1 MDLFTSICRLIIAYT
16 GFKTGNVINF
26 LLIYVIYHYINNI
39 NKYLE
44 TKKDYNIK
52 NPFLYS
58 IKYIG
63 SYLQYFNNKK
73 YDIMVQ
79 CKKNYIYDYFET
91 GYNKMN
97 NYFNEFLDIVYDITN
112 KNISYGINFTLKTA
126 IDEKKPNQVNL
137 NKFNDMM
144 TDMMSNMVNKK
155 NKKLDNLDKIM
166 QDIDILEKKLET
178 NYIYDSDD
186 DKEFISIN

>member
-1 MDLFTSICRLIIAYT
+1 MDLFASICRLIIAYT

-112 KNISYGINFTLKTA
+112 KNISYGINFTLKTT
-126 IDEKKPNQVNL
+126 IDEKQPNHVNL
-137 NKFNDMM
+137 NKFNEMM
-144 TDMMSNMVNKK
+144 TGMMSNFVNKK
-155 NKKLDNLDKIM
+155 NKKLDNLDKII

-178 NYIYDSDD
+178 NYTYDSDD
-186 DKEFISIN
+186 DKDFISVN